1 MKSFRRKRPI
11 PEHYAKDFQLLFGD
25 EGKRLSETL
34 ESSLPA
40 FPIPSIISVNTAFM
54 NDKNSEAVFAQSVF
68 GLGKPGD
75 LLWALST
82 SGNSR
87 NIIYACMAA
96 RVKGMKI
103 LAMTGRSGGRLKDF
117 SDVVIQVPSDRTEYI
132 QELHLPV
139 YHALCAMLEDTFFA
153 AKE

>member
-1 MKSFRRKRPI
+1 
-11 PEHYAKDFQLLFGD
+11 
-25 EGKRLSETL
+25 
-34 ESSLPA
+34 
-40 FPIPSIISVNTAFM
+40 M

-117 SDVVIQVPSDRTEYI
+117 SDVVIQVPSDKGKRRRIREER
-132 QELHLPV
+132 QPV
-139 YHALCAMLEDTFFA
+139 KYFGSGGDPKYAPHRMSGSRG
-153 AKE
+153 